1 MAGIMGYMFYEGPI
15 ALHSTDALEEQRAE
29 VDMGKTFP
37 VFPVHSV
44 LAEQLKLKWMHACQG
59 SLHRQKSVR
68 TVEADVSEAKLSQC
82 AQHKGHLGSMAAA
95 EAYMGQCFLNAP

>member
-44 LAEQLKLKWMHACQG
+44 LAEQLKLNGCMLVRALYTDR
-59 SLHRQKSVR
+59 SLSGQL
-68 TVEADVSEAKLSQC
+68 KL
-82 AQHKGHLGSMAAA
+82 M
-95 EAYMGQCFLNAP
+95 